1 MSESGEREVW
11 RRGERAALSH
21 IIGHTLL
28 LLPLFARS
36 LFLSPLPPLF
46 LFPLLLLPSS
56 FSPLFSSPPHPA
68 SLISAADLDHDGSL
82 TADEIMP
89 FMPASTT
96 ELERPKWLAIADRH
110 GAHDVL
116 TIADL
121 PALLRMAQKDE
132 RQTIATA
139 SITMAIFICYIRT
152 SKSIMAMFSTE
163 SINGVAYL
171 KVLYL
176 PLLTSRRA
184 YVRTRLYLLTYVLT
198 YLLT

>member
-1 MSESGEREVW
+1 
-11 RRGERAALSH
+11 
-21 IIGHTLL
+21 
-28 LLPLFARS
+28 
-36 LFLSPLPPLF
+36 
-46 LFPLLLLPSS
+46 
-56 FSPLFSSPPHPA
+56 
-68 SLISAADLDHDGSL
+68 
-82 TADEIMP
+82 MP

-184 YVRTRLYLLTYVLT
+184 CVHTRLYLLTY
-198 YLLT
+198 LLT